1 MKRQT
6 LMLRRMVVLLI
17 AFLTTLAVI
26 LIHRHIMVLK
36 FEQQLIRSMDDVSAH
51 NKAVIEKEVAEM
63 QNILAGIVEEA
74 ETKYPEMD
82 TDETLNE
89 VVAFLKPFAEIYHF
103 KRMGVITLDGVAH
116 CTDGHYENIQGHEVV
131 LLGNEGIA
139 NITGSIQDTIGEKES
154 INILSMPVHN
164 KNGDVIGILFATAR
178 TAEFRRLINVE
189 SFEGLGYSYII
200 ETDGTVVADSEQ
212 SPMYGTTNLFE
223 SMLKHS
229 EKNTEAVEEVQKAI
243 QEMRTGH
250 VFAEADGERYVHYA
264 PLEIENVQQSWYL
277 CTIVTSDIL
286 DERMNDVLDLYDKL
300 LFLAGLII
308 LCTVLY
314 YIGTCG
320 KDEKTLRALAYVDSV
335 TQGDNYACFLEKY
348 KSAKEQNG
356 FFVSFD
362 INEFK
367 LVNSICGINKGNE
380 TLKETWNVI
389 VSHLTEEELAAH
401 INADHYVLFLKAA
414 SRTALIERIN
424 RISEDIKKIS
434 SKLNIISIW
443 PYFGVY
449 ESKNQ
454 EDPETCYGYANQA
467 KHLVRGKR
475 KTNYAFYESIDYDK
489 VVEEKQLVDCF
500 DTAIENREFELWYQP
515 KYKSN
520 DETVVGAE
528 ALVRWRKEDGTLRQ
542 PMSFIPLF
550 EKNGLIANL
559 DEYVFRMVC
568 LQQKKWLED
577 GKHIFPIS
585 VNISRASLY
594 YDDIVQRYL
603 AILEDA
609 GLKPDMVPL
618 EITESATV
626 DNSQIKRLVERF
638 HNVGFPIHLD
648 DFGNGYSALSTLNM
662 MRFDTLKLDKGLVDF
677 IGDSNGEK
685 LLSYTIK
692 LAKSLGMRITAEG
705 VEYKSQVDFLQNL
718 ECDEIQG
725 YYFSKPLPLTE
736 FEQLIK

>member
-1 MKRQT
+1 MNRKT
-6 LMLRRMVVLLI
+6 LMIRRMVVLLI
-17 AFLTTLAVI
+17 AFITTLAVI
-26 LIHRHIMVLK
+26 MIHRQIMLFK
-36 FEQQLIRSMDDVSAH
+36 FEQQLIRSLDDVSAQ
-51 NKAVIEKEVAEM
+51 NKAVIEKELAEM
-63 QNILAGIVEEA
+63 QGMLAGIVKEA

-82 TDETLNE
+82 SEEELKE
-89 VVAFLKPFAEIYHF
+89 VIAFLKPFAEIYHF

-116 CTDGHYENIQGHEVV
+116 CTDGHHENIQGHEVSM
-131 LLGNEGIA
+131 LGNAGISS
-139 NITGSIQDTIGEKES
+139 ITGSIQDTIGEKES

-164 KNGDVIGILFATAR
+164 KAGEVIGTFFATAR
-178 TAEFRRLINVE
+178 TSDFRKLINVE
-189 SFEGLGYSYII
+189 SFDGLGYSYII
-200 ETDGTVVADSEQ
+200 QNDGIFVTDSEQ
-212 SPMYGTTNLFE
+212 SPVYGTTNLYE
-223 SMLKHS
+223 AMLNYS
-229 EKNTEAVEEVQKAI
+229 EKNADVVEEIQKAI
-243 QEMRTGH
+243 NEMRTGH
-250 VFAEADGERYVHYA
+250 VFVEANGNRYLHYA
-264 PLEIENVQQSWYL
+264 PLDIENVQQSWYL
-277 CTIVTSDIL
+277 CTIVTSQIL
-286 DERMNDVLDLYDKL
+286 DERMNDVLNLYDKL
-300 LFLAGLII
+300 LILAGLII
-308 LCTVLY
+308 MCTVLY

-320 KDEKTLRALAYVDSV
+320 KDEKTLRTLAYVDSV
-335 TQGDNYACFLEKY
+335 TQGDNYACFLEKL
-348 KSAKEQNG
+348 KSRKDENG

-380 TLKETWNVI
+380 TLKEIWKVI
-389 VSHLTEEELAAH
+389 ASHLKEEELAAH
-401 INADHYVLFLKAA
+401 INADHYVLFLKAE

-424 RISEDIKKIS
+424 KISEDIKKIS
-434 SKLNIISIW
+434 TRINIISIW

-475 KTNYAFYESIDYDK
+475 KMNYAFYESVNYAK
-489 VVEEKQLVDCF
+489 VVEEKELVDYF
-500 DTAIENREFELWYQP
+500 DKAIENQEFELWYQP
-515 KYKSN
+515 KYKSD

-542 PMSFIPLF
+542 PFSFIPLF

-568 LQQKKWLED
+568 LQQKKWIDE

-585 VNISRASLY
+585 VNISRGSLY
-594 YDDIVQRYL
+594 YDDIVQRYQN
-603 AILEDA
+603 ILEDF
-609 GLKPDMVPL
+609 GLKPEMVPL

-638 HNVGFPIHLD
+638 HSVGFPIHLD
-648 DFGNGYSALSTLNM
+648 DFGNGYSALSTLNVM
-662 MRFDTLKLDKGLVDF
+662 HFDTLKLDKGLVDF

-685 LLSYTIK
+685 LLGYTIK

-705 VEYKSQVDFLQNL
+705 VEYRNQVDFLQNL

-725 YYFSKPLPLTE
+725 YYFSKPLPLAE